1 MEFALNRKSKLMLR
15 IIAWYQIAGGIVG
28 IGLML
33 VVVLLLIRTA
43 PFSLATFIMLAA
55 VALHGFS
62 VYCGVLLL
70 KNKYRAGLNLSVIN
84 QALQFVSITIGG
96 YGYKYIAGL
105 VFLVGFNPANS
116 PKAYVSFSW
125 RPSWQISISAGGN
138 HVDIAINVIALLLL
152 VFMIYVRG
160 TINKTET
167 TS

>member
-1 MEFALNRKSKLMLR
+1 MESVLNRKFKLMLR
-15 IIAWYQIAGGIVG
+15 IIAWYQIAGGLVG

-62 VYCGVLLL
+62 VYCGTLLL
-70 KNKYRAGLNLSVIN
+70 KNKYRAGLNLSIIN
-84 QALQFVSITIGG
+84 QALQVISFAIGG
-96 YGYKYIAGL
+96 YAYKYIAGL
-105 VFLVGFNPANS
+105 VLLAGFNPANS
-116 PKAYVSFSW
+116 PKAYISFSW

-138 HVDIAINVIALLLL
+138 HVDIAINIIALLLL
-152 VFMIYVRG
+152 VFMIYLRG